1 MSKTIDARDHS
12 NGSSDITNQKSI
24 FAVLIFGVIAFLAAY
39 INIYTLQHHN
49 LSAAAVGMSDMHMNR
64 MAKFWAI
71 PVIQASGMAAIAA
84 SYLTIIL
91 GLQQSRRAIGWLKL
105 KYQEID
111 SLHRHLS
118 ILVLVLL
125 VIHIVAT
132 LMDKTGS
139 VCTGALWFNQ
149 CRKPWPQAVWAYNLG
164 IFAFYLALILGP
176 TFYFRRKL
184 GVQRWKYAHR
194 FIILFYIASVWHT
207 LILGIAKQDYPS
219 FFRPVFWLMQI
230 PVLFLTARRFRELA
244 ETKRESKNLTN
255 YLISQILVLL
265 CYIAMLFVVGVV
277 VSHNSM
283 WLNIT

>member
-1 MSKTIDARDHS
+1 M
-12 NGSSDITNQKSI
+12 NGITNRKS
-24 FAVLIFGVIAFLAAY
+24 ALSVALFGGIVFLAAY

-64 MAKFWAI
+64 MSKFWAI

-118 ILVLVLL
+118 ILVLALL
-125 VIHIVAT
+125 AVHVVAT

-139 VCTGALWFNQ
+139 VCNGALWFNQ
-149 CRKPWPQAVWAYNLG
+149 CTKPWPQAVWAYNLG

-194 FIILFYIASVWHT
+194 FIIIFYIASVWHT
-207 LILGIAKQDYPS
+207 LILGLAQQDYPS
-219 FFRPVFWLMQI
+219 FFRPLFWLLQI
-230 PVLFLTARRFRELA
+230 PVLLLTARRFRELA
-244 ETKRESKNLTN
+244 VLKNTSKQSAS
-255 YLISQILVLL
+255 YLVSQILTFAS
-265 CYIAMLFVVGVV
+265 YGGILFVIGVV
-277 VSHNSM
+277 VSHHSM